1 MSALE
6 ASYTADDIQALEGL
20 EHVRLRPGMY
30 IGSVGSS
37 GLHHLLWEVVDNS
50 VDEHLGGVG
59 DRIEITLL
67 ADGGARVRDWGRGI
81 PVDRMGSGPHKGRSA
96 LEVILTVLNAG
107 GKFGGE
113 KSAYASPSGGLH
125 GVGMKAVTALSS
137 RLVARVFRDGQIHQ
151 QSFRLRGDKP
161 GVPDGPLEVVGKCRV
176 ADRGTEI
183 TFWPDLNCFTDD
195 TGAHVTGFSRR
206 TISER
211 LENRSYVHGGL
222 TFVLIDQRPGQDPT
236 PHVFHSENGLTDL
249 VGKLAQSRDPLCP
262 PIRVRGARTD
272 EQMLVDA
279 AIAWGSGYAETLVG
293 YSNGVVNPNGGR
305 HVEGMTKAITRAVN
319 RYARDRGVLKDK
331 DDNPTGADVRQGL
344 VAVVSLMLPDPS
356 YDSQSKNRL
365 ETVSAAGAVESV
377 VYEALTKWL
386 EENPGPAKKIAEKAT
401 AAMRE
406 RKKSDED
413 RAADKSLARK
423 SPLKGSGLPD
433 KLYDC
438 QLSPNAAL
446 TAGHRTELILVEGDS
461 AGGTAVDA
469 RDPRFQAILPL
480 RGKVL
485 NVESASGPK
494 IVANAALATLI
505 KAIGAGRGADFDLD
519 RMRYHDVVLLAD
531 ADVDGEH
538 ITVLLITF
546 FWRQMPDLVRG
557 GRLLVAQPPLYA
569 TNTADGKLYLPND
582 AAKAAFL
589 AEHPNHKAPWN
600 RLKGLGEMDA
610 ADLTTVLNPAT
621 RRVLQVTVE
630 DAISLDDTLSRLMGD
645 SARERLDWL
654 LDSSLQD
661 TNMGAR

>member
-1 MSALE
+1 MTALE
-6 ASYTADDIQALEGL
+6 SAYTADDIQALEGL

-59 DRIEITLL
+59 DRIEVTLL
-67 ADGGARVRDWGRGI
+67 ADGAARVRDWGRGI
-81 PVDRMGSGPHKGRSA
+81 PVDRMTTGPHQGKSA

-113 KSAYASPSGGLH
+113 KSAYSSPSGGLH
-125 GVGMKAVTALSS
+125 GVGMKAVTALST
-137 RLVARVFRDGQIHQ
+137 RLVARVFRDGQIHE
-151 QSFRLRGDKP
+151 QSFRLQGDKP
-161 GVPDGPLEVVGKCRV
+161 GVPEGPVKVVGKCTGK
-176 ADRGTEI
+176 DRGTEI
-183 TFWPDLNCFTDD
+183 TFWPDLTCFTDD

-206 TISER
+206 AIVER

-222 TFVLIDQRPGQDPT
+222 TFVLTDLRPGQDAT
-236 PHVFHSENGLTDL
+236 PVVFHSEHGLVDL
-249 VGKLAQSRDPLCP
+249 VGKLVHSRDPICP
-262 PIRVRGARTD
+262 PIRINGSRAEERM
-272 EQMLVDA
+272 EVDA
-279 AIAWGSGYAETLVG
+279 ALAWGSGYSETLVG
-293 YSNGVVNPNGGR
+293 YSNGVVNPNGGK
-305 HVEGMTKAITRAVN
+305 HVEGMTKAVTRAVN
-319 RYARDRGVLKDK
+319 RYARDRGLLKEK
-331 DDNPTGADVRQGL
+331 DENPTGADVRQGL

-365 ETVSAAGAVESV
+365 ETVPAAGVVESV
-377 VYEALTKWL
+377 VYEQLTKWL
-386 EENPGPAKKIAEKAT
+386 EENPAPAKKIAEKAA
-401 AAMRE
+401 AAMRD

-485 NVESASGPK
+485 NVESASGSK
-494 IVANAALATLI
+494 IVGNAALATLI
-505 KAIGAGRGADFDLD
+505 KAIGAGRGADFDVD
-519 RMRYHDVVLLAD
+519 RMRYHDIVLLAD

-546 FWRQMPDLVRG
+546 FWRQMSDLVRA

-569 TNTADGKLYLPND
+569 TNTPDGKIYLPND
-582 AAKAAFL
+582 AAKAEYL
-589 AEHPNHKAPWN
+589 AQHPNHKAPWN
-600 RLKGLGEMDA
+600 RLKGLGEMDSS
-610 ADLTTVLNPAT
+610 DLTVVVNPAT

-645 SARERLDWL
+645 SARDRLDWL
-654 LDSSLQD
+654 LDSALQD
-661 TNMGAR
+661 TNMGAN